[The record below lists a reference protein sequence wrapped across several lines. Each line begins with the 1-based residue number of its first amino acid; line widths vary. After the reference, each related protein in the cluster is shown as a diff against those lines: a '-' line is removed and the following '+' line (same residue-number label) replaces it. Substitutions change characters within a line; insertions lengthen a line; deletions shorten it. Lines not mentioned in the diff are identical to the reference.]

1 MKYQT
6 NRNKDGTYSASCRV
20 KGKLYIAEGVSND
33 AAKHALLEMLNSKR
47 LLWRGRNV

>member
-20 KGKLYIAEGVSND
+20 CDRLHVAEGVSKE
-33 AAKHALLEMLNSKR
+33 AARIALLELLNSKR
-47 LLWRGRNV
+47 LLWRGRS